1 MSSSSVSNHNTRTLV
16 ETTINDLKAYF
27 SSVRHE
33 PSPDM
38 WYAISDQVKAMEDMA
53 NGAEKNRLYLSALD
67 PGVGKTQTLYSFVR
81 NLTRSAAHTDVGV
94 LICLGRLEEV
104 RNFVE
109 GIKAGWEMPST
120 ALAVLTS
127 DKELN
132 ALGHPI
138 PQQAQVLVTTQQR
151 IERRQKGGLISGSDE
166 WSYRGNPRAVRV
178 WDETFLPGHAIT
190 LDTDAI
196 AGLLGVLSGIN
207 PNLRERVRGVFNEA
221 EEAKDGTTITVPDF
235 AEEHGVGLPQ
245 VIRAIGDRGPMWQ
258 REAAAD
264 LWHLSG
270 RTVSV
275 RRCSRSKSTLVDYR
289 ETLPPDLAP
298 MLILDASGRVR
309 ITYKDL
315 EARGLLVR
323 LREAVKRYDDLNI
336 TVWNQGGG
344 KSAFAKHGDE
354 LYREVARMVLTKPD
368 EKWLVIT
375 HKPDAT
381 ADHERCVRQR
391 FQGVQVDVAFTTWGN
406 HMATNAFVDRPNV
419 ILAGTLFY
427 SLPQYEGLKRTAAA
441 RRAPDGPVTA
451 EEIDEVKLGEFKH
464 HLLQALCR
472 SAVRRCVGASCAPGS
487 AFIIAD
493 SRHGFMGA
501 LTEVFPGATVRHW
514 RPEGWAL
521 TGFVGKA
528 VDFLRAWAETASAD
542 AKIKFTEV
550 AKAVG
555 MSPENFKGDVR
566 PHRDFQEAMAEL
578 GLVQVG
584 GAQRKNAFALAAL
597 T

>member
-1 MSSSSVSNHNTRTLV
+1 MSSTSVSNHNTRTLV

-38 WYAISDQVKAMEDMA
+38 WSAISDQVRAMDNMA
-53 NGAEKNRLYLSALD
+53 NEAAENRFFLSALD
-67 PGVGKTQTLYSFVR
+67 PGVGKTQALYSFVR
-81 NLTRSAAHTDVGV
+81 NLVRSAAHSGVGV

-104 RNFVE
+104 GNFVE

-120 ALAVLTS
+120 ALAILTS

-138 PQQAQVLVTTQQR
+138 PQEAQVLVTTQQR
-151 IERRQKGGLISGSDE
+151 IERRQKGGLMSGSDE
-166 WSYRGNPRAVRV
+166 WNFRGNPRAVRV
-178 WDETFLPGHAIT
+178 WDETFLPGHAVT

-207 PNLRERVRGVFNEA
+207 PDLRERVRGVFNEA
-221 EEAKDGTTITVPDF
+221 EEVKDGSTITVSDF
-235 AEEHGVGLPQ
+235 AEEYGVGLLQ
-245 VIRAIGDRGPMWQ
+245 VIRAIGRKGPEWQ
-258 REAAAD
+258 KKAAAD

-270 RTVSV
+270 RAVSV
-275 RRCSRSKSTLVDYR
+275 RRCSLNKSTLVDYR

-309 ITYKDL
+309 STYKDL

-323 LREAVKRYDDLNI
+323 LREAVKRYDDLTI

-344 KSAFAKHGDE
+344 KSTFAKHGDD
-354 LYREVARMVLTKPD
+354 LCREVGRMVLTKPD

-375 HKPDAT
+375 HKPDSA
-381 ADHERCVRQR
+381 ADHERCVRQHL
-391 FQGVQVDVAFTTWGN
+391 QGVQADVAFTTWGN

-427 SLPQYEGLKRTAAA
+427 SLPQYEGVKRTAAA

-472 SAVRRCVGASCAPGS
+472 SAVRRCVGGSCAPGN

-493 SRHGFMGA
+493 NRHGFLET
-501 LTEVFPGATVRHW
+501 LTEVFPGATVRQW

-521 TGFVGKA
+521 SGFVGKA

-542 AKIKFTEV
+542 AKIKFTQV
-550 AKAVG
+550 AKAIG

-566 PHRDFQEAMAEL
+566 THTDFQEATAEL
-578 GLVQVG
+578 GLVEVG